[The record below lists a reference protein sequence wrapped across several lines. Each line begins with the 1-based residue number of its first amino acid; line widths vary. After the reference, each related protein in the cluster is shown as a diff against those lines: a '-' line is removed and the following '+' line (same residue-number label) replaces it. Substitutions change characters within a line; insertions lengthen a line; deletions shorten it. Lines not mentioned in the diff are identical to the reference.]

1 MKLRFGIV
9 CFSLLATFFAQAQDQ
24 KSILLIN
31 GFLHKGNGEILE
43 TALIGVRSG
52 RIEMVRNSLATSYK
66 REEWDTIIDL
76 QGKHIYP
83 GFIAPNSTLGLTE
96 IDAVRATRDFDEVGI
111 YNPHVRSQIAFN
123 VESKVISTVRTNG
136 VLICQATPRGG
147 SISGTSAVMLMDG
160 WNWEDATVSS
170 DDGIHVNWPSS
181 AEGGGWWAEPSP
193 KKRNEKYEDQKAE
206 LINFFSD
213 AKAYCDGGKKV
224 DLDLR
229 FNAMRDCFKGE
240 KRVYFHAN
248 DVQQLLD
255 VIDFVRKFE
264 LPFPV
269 IVGGYDSHLIADRL
283 KEDKIPVMIGRV
295 HSLPEYEEDPIDQPF
310 SLAAQ
315 LHAAGVKCCIQNSG
329 DMEAMNARNLPF
341 QAGTCIAY
349 GLPAEEA
356 VKSLTLNT
364 AEIIGINKDY
374 GSIEE
379 GKSATLFVSDGDAL
393 DMRSNNVSLA
403 MINGKFMSLDNS
415 QKQLY
420 KKYHNKYQKK

>member
-315 LHAAGVKCCIQNSG
+315 LHAAGVKFCIQNSG

-364 AEIIGINKDY
+364 AESIGINKIRNDK
-374 GSIEE
+374 GTNHVPGIHTPLE
-379 GKSATLFVSDGDAL
+379 GL
-393 DMRSNNVSLA
+393 DLCKIPCVFRLEICILLGRGLPFCIFSMKMLC
-403 MINGKFMSLDNS
+403 
-415 QKQLY
+415 
-420 KKYHNKYQKK
+420 

>member
-1 MKLRFGIV
+1 
-9 CFSLLATFFAQAQDQ
+9 
-24 KSILLIN
+24 
-31 GFLHKGNGEILE
+31 
-43 TALIGVRSG
+43 
-52 RIEMVRNSLATSYK
+52 
-66 REEWDTIIDL
+66 
-76 QGKHIYP
+76 
-83 GFIAPNSTLGLTE
+83 
-96 IDAVRATRDFDEVGI
+96 
-111 YNPHVRSQIAFN
+111 
-123 VESKVISTVRTNG
+123 
-136 VLICQATPRGG
+136 
-147 SISGTSAVMLMDG
+147 MDG

-181 AEGGGWWAEPSP
+181 TEGGGWWAEPSP

-255 VIDFVRKFE
+255 VIDFARKFE

-283 KEDKIPVMIGRV
+283 KEDKIPLMIGRV
-295 HSLPEYEEDPIDQPF
+295 HSLPEYEEDPVDQPF
-310 SLAAQ
+310 ALAAQ
-315 LHAAGVKCCIQNSG
+315 LHAAGVKFCIQNSG

-379 GKSATLFVSDGDAL
+379 GKSATLFVSDGDAF
-393 DMRSNNVSLA
+393 DMRSNNVTLA
-403 MINGKFMSLDNS
+403 LINGKFMSLENS

-420 KKYHNKYQKK
+420 EKYHNKYQKK